1 MLVSGTD
8 RRRWPVRRHFRCLE
22 GDRQFCVVA
31 DPSQLDAF
39 ETLCLAQRALPAAI
53 EVQRA
58 VNSRALRLAAPRVE
72 GHNFDSS
79 NCCRSP
85 IHILAR
91 SASSLLAWSALPR
104 AL

>member
-1 MLVSGTD
+1 MTAPGTNAKCRPGLEMAAVWGRPD
-8 RRRWPVRRHFRCLE
+8 ISRHVLN
-22 GDRQFCVVA
+22 DA
-31 DPSQLDAF
+31 KDPF
-39 ETLCLAQRALPAAI
+39 ETLCLPQRALPAVI
-53 EVQRA
+53 EVGGSQF
-58 VNSRALRLAAPRVE
+58 PRRRPGGTTRTE